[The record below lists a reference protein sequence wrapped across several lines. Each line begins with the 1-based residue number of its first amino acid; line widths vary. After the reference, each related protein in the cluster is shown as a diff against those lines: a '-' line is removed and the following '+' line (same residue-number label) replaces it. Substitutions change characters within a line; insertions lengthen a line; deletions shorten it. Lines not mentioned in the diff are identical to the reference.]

1 MIIFEDLTPD
11 ELFDKVQINI
21 ENRKEQEFENGYD
34 LVQSLDNIDPL
45 DNDINI
51 WWHSSDENLGEL
63 DLYVWP
69 FTDLYENISLTAQ
82 LNRDGRQ
89 EIYSESPISL
99 DNRQDWWDSFVQRV
113 VSKLGII
120 DVSFE
125 DLDLIED

>member
-21 ENRKEQEFENGYD
+21 ENRKEQEFESGYD

-45 DNDINI
+45 DNSINI
-51 WWHSSDENLGEL
+51 WWHSSDETLGEL

-69 FTDLYENISLTAQ
+69 FTDLYENVSLTAQ
-82 LNRDGRQ
+82 LNKDSHQ
-89 EIYSESPISL
+89 EIYSESPVSL
-99 DNRQDWWDSFVQRV
+99 DNRKDWWDSFVQRV

>member
-21 ENRKEQEFENGYD
+21 ENRKEQEFESGYD

-45 DNDINI
+45 DNSINI

-69 FTDLYENISLTAQ
+69 FTDLYENVSLTAQ
-82 LNRDGRQ
+82 LNRDSHQ

-99 DNRQDWWDSFVQRV
+99 DNRKDWWDSFVQRV

>member
-82 LNRDGRQ
+82 LNRDSHQ

-120 DVSFE
+120 DVSFDDFDLVE
-125 DLDLIED
+125 D

>member
-21 ENRKEQEFENGYD
+21 ENRKEQEFESGYD

-69 FTDLYENISLTAQ
+69 FTDLYENVSLTAQ
-82 LNRDGRQ
+82 LNRDGHQ
-89 EIYSESPISL
+89 EIYSESSISL
-99 DNRQDWWDSFVQRV
+99 DNRKDWWDSFVQRV

-120 DVSFE
+120 DISFK

>member
-11 ELFDKVQINI
+11 ELFDEVQINI
-21 ENRKEQEFENGYD
+21 EDRKEQEFESGYD

-69 FTDLYENISLTAQ
+69 FTDLYENVSLIAQ
-82 LNRDGRQ
+82 LNRDDHQ

>member
-21 ENRKEQEFENGYD
+21 ENRKEQEFESGYD

-82 LNRDGRQ
+82 LNRDGHQ
-89 EIYSESPISL
+89 ELYSESPISL
-99 DNRQDWWDSFVQRV
+99 DNRKDWWDSFVQRV

-120 DVSFE
+120 DVSF
-125 DLDLIED
+125 DDFDLIED

>member
-21 ENRKEQEFENGYD
+21 ENRKEQEFESGYD
-34 LVQSLDNIDPL
+34 LIQSLDNIDPL

-69 FTDLYENISLTAQ
+69 FTDLYENVSLTAQ
-82 LNRDGRQ
+82 LNRDNHQ

>member
-21 ENRKEQEFENGYD
+21 ENREEQDFENGYD
-34 LVQSLDNIDPL
+34 LIQSLDNIDPL
-45 DNDINI
+45 NNDINI

-69 FTDLYENISLTAQ
+69 FTDLYENVSLTAQ
-82 LNRDGRQ
+82 LNRDSHQ

-99 DNRQDWWDSFVQRV
+99 DNRKDWWDSFVQRV

-120 DVSFE
+120 DVSF
-125 DLDLIED
+125 DDFDLIED

>member
-11 ELFDKVQINI
+11 GLFDKVQINI
-21 ENRKEQEFENGYD
+21 ENRKEQEFESGYD

-69 FTDLYENISLTAQ
+69 FTDLYENVSLTAQ
-82 LNRDGRQ
+82 LNRDSHQ

-120 DVSFE
+120 DVSFD

>member
-21 ENRKEQEFENGYD
+21 ENRKEQEFESGYD

-45 DNDINI
+45 DNNINI

-69 FTDLYENISLTAQ
+69 FTDLYENVSLTAQ
-82 LNRDGRQ
+82 LNRDGHQ

-99 DNRQDWWDSFVQRV
+99 DNRKDWWDSFVQRV
-113 VSKLGII
+113 VSKLGVI
-120 DVSFE
+120 DVSF
-125 DLDLIED
+125 DDFDLIED

>member
-82 LNRDGRQ
+82 LNRDGHQ

-120 DVSFE
+120 DISFE

>member
-21 ENRKEQEFENGYD
+21 ENRKEQEFESGYD

-45 DNDINI
+45 DNNINI

-69 FTDLYENISLTAQ
+69 FTDLYENVSLTAQ
-82 LNRDGRQ
+82 LNRDGHQ
-89 EIYSESPISL
+89 EIYSESPISS

-120 DVSFE
+120 DVSFDDFDLVE
-125 DLDLIED
+125 D

>member
-21 ENRKEQEFENGYD
+21 ENRKEQEFESGYD
-34 LVQSLDNIDPL
+34 LVQSLDDIDPL
-45 DNDINI
+45 DNNINI
-51 WWHSSDENLGEL
+51 WWHSSDETLGEL

-69 FTDLYENISLTAQ
+69 FTDLYENVSLTAQ
-82 LNRDGRQ
+82 LNRDGHQ
-89 EIYSESPISL
+89 EIYSEGPISL

-113 VSKLGII
+113 VSRLGVI

>member
-45 DNDINI
+45 DNNINI

-69 FTDLYENISLTAQ
+69 FTDLYENVSLTAQ
-82 LNRDGRQ
+82 LNRDSHQ

>member
-45 DNDINI
+45 DNNINI

-69 FTDLYENISLTAQ
+69 FTDLYENVSLTAQ
-82 LNRDGRQ
+82 LNRDSHQ

-113 VSKLGII
+113 VSKLGVI
-120 DVSFE
+120 DVSFD

>member
-21 ENRKEQEFENGYD
+21 ENRKEQEFESGYD

-45 DNDINI
+45 DNSINI
-51 WWHSSDENLGEL
+51 WWHSSDETLGEL

-69 FTDLYENISLTAQ
+69 FTDLYENVSLTAQ
-82 LNRDGRQ
+82 LNRDNHQ

>member
-34 LVQSLDNIDPL
+34 LVQRLDNIDPL

-82 LNRDGRQ
+82 LNRDSHQ

-120 DVSFE
+120 DISFE

>member
-45 DNDINI
+45 NNDINI

-82 LNRDGRQ
+82 LNRDSHQ
-89 EIYSESPISL
+89 EIYSESPVSL
-99 DNRQDWWDSFVQRV
+99 DNRKDWWDSFVQRV

>member
-45 DNDINI
+45 DNNINI

-69 FTDLYENISLTAQ
+69 FTDLYENVSLTAQ
-82 LNRDGRQ
+82 LNRDSRQ
-89 EIYSESPISL
+89 ELYSEGPISL

-120 DVSFE
+120 DVSFDDFDLVE
-125 DLDLIED
+125 D

>member
-21 ENRKEQEFENGYD
+21 ENRKEQEFESGYD

-69 FTDLYENISLTAQ
+69 FTDLYENVSLTAQ
-82 LNRDGRQ
+82 LNRDSHQ

-120 DVSFE
+120 DVSF
-125 DLDLIED
+125 DDFDLIED

>member
-21 ENRKEQEFENGYD
+21 ENREEQDFESGYD
-34 LVQSLDNIDPL
+34 LIQSLDNIDPL

-69 FTDLYENISLTAQ
+69 FTDLYENVSLTAQ
-82 LNRDGRQ
+82 LNRDSHQ

-99 DNRQDWWDSFVQRV
+99 DNRNDWWDSFVQRV

-125 DLDLIED
+125 DLDLVED

>member
-45 DNDINI
+45 DNNINI

-82 LNRDGRQ
+82 LNRDSHQ

-120 DVSFE
+120 DVSFDDFDLVE
-125 DLDLIED
+125 D

>member
-21 ENRKEQEFENGYD
+21 ENREEQEFENSYD
-34 LVQSLDNIDPL
+34 LIQSLDNIDPL

-99 DNRQDWWDSFVQRV
+99 DNREDWWDSFVQRV

>member
-21 ENRKEQEFENGYD
+21 ENRKEQEFESGYD
-34 LVQSLDNIDPL
+34 LVQSLDSIDPL
-45 DNDINI
+45 DNSINI
-51 WWHSSDENLGEL
+51 WWHSNDETIGEL

-82 LNRDGRQ
+82 LNRDSHQ

-99 DNRQDWWDSFVQRV
+99 DNRKDWWDSFVQRV

>member
-21 ENRKEQEFENGYD
+21 ENRKEQEFESGYD

-45 DNDINI
+45 DNSINI

-69 FTDLYENISLTAQ
+69 FTDLYENVSLTAQ
-82 LNRDGRQ
+82 LNRDDHQ

-99 DNRQDWWDSFVQRV
+99 DNRKDWWDSFVQRV

-120 DVSFE
+120 NVSFE

>member
-21 ENRKEQEFENGYD
+21 ENRKEQEFESGYD

-45 DNDINI
+45 DNNINI

-69 FTDLYENISLTAQ
+69 FTDLYENVSLTAQ
-82 LNRDGRQ
+82 LNRDGHQ

-99 DNRQDWWDSFVQRV
+99 DNRKDWWDSFVQRV

>member
-21 ENRKEQEFENGYD
+21 ENRKEQEFESGYD

-45 DNDINI
+45 DNNINI

-69 FTDLYENISLTAQ
+69 FTDLYENVSLTAQ
-82 LNRDGRQ
+82 LNRDDHQ

-99 DNRQDWWDSFVQRV
+99 DNRKDWWDSFVQRV

-120 DVSFE
+120 DISFE

>member
-21 ENRKEQEFENGYD
+21 ENREEQDFESGYD
-34 LVQSLDNIDPL
+34 LIQSLDNIDPL

-82 LNRDGRQ
+82 LNRDGHQ

-120 DVSFE
+120 DVSF
-125 DLDLIED
+125 DDFDLIED

>member
-21 ENRKEQEFENGYD
+21 ENRKEQEFESGYD
-34 LVQSLDNIDPL
+34 LIQSLDNIDPL

-69 FTDLYENISLTAQ
+69 FTDLYENVSLTAQ
-82 LNRDGRQ
+82 LNRDGHQ

-120 DVSFE
+120 DVSF
-125 DLDLIED
+125 DDFDLIED

>member
-21 ENRKEQEFENGYD
+21 ENRKEQEFESGYD

-45 DNDINI
+45 DNNINI

-69 FTDLYENISLTAQ
+69 FTDLYENVSLTAQ
-82 LNRDGRQ
+82 LNRDNHQ

>member
-21 ENRKEQEFENGYD
+21 ENREEQDFENGYD
-34 LVQSLDNIDPL
+34 LIQSLDNIDPL

-69 FTDLYENISLTAQ
+69 FTDLYENVSLTAQ
-82 LNRDGRQ
+82 LNRDGHQ

>member
-21 ENRKEQEFENGYD
+21 ENRKEQEFESGYD

-45 DNDINI
+45 DNNINI

-69 FTDLYENISLTAQ
+69 FTDLYENVSLTAQ
-82 LNRDGRQ
+82 LNRDGHQ

-99 DNRQDWWDSFVQRV
+99 DNRKDWWDSFVQRV

-120 DVSFE
+120 DVSF
-125 DLDLIED
+125 DDFDLIED

>member
-34 LVQSLDNIDPL
+34 LIQSLDDIDPL

-69 FTDLYENISLTAQ
+69 FTDLYENVSLTAQ
-82 LNRDGRQ
+82 LNRDSHQ

-99 DNRQDWWDSFVQRV
+99 DNRKDWWDSFVQRV

-125 DLDLIED
+125 DFDLVED

>member
-34 LVQSLDNIDPL
+34 LIQSLDNIDPL

-69 FTDLYENISLTAQ
+69 FTDLYENVSLTAQ
-82 LNRDGRQ
+82 LNRDGHQ

>member
-21 ENRKEQEFENGYD
+21 ENRKEQEFESGYD

-69 FTDLYENISLTAQ
+69 FTDLYENVSLTAQ
-82 LNRDGRQ
+82 LNRDDHQ
-89 EIYSESPISL
+89 EIYSESPTSL

-120 DVSFE
+120 DVSFD

>member
-34 LVQSLDNIDPL
+34 LIQSLDNIDPL

-69 FTDLYENISLTAQ
+69 FTDLYENVSLTAQ
-82 LNRDGRQ
+82 LNRDSHQ

-99 DNRQDWWDSFVQRV
+99 DNRQGWWDSFVQRV

>member
-11 ELFDKVQINI
+11 ELYDKVQINI
-21 ENRKEQEFENGYD
+21 ENRKEQEFESGYD

-45 DNDINI
+45 DNNINI

-69 FTDLYENISLTAQ
+69 FTDLYENVSLTAQ
-82 LNRDGRQ
+82 LNRDGHQ
-89 EIYSESPISL
+89 EIYSESPISS

-120 DVSFE
+120 DVSF
-125 DLDLIED
+125 DDFDLIED

>member
-21 ENRKEQEFENGYD
+21 ENREEQDFENGYD
-34 LVQSLDNIDPL
+34 LIQSLDNIDPL

-69 FTDLYENISLTAQ
+69 FTDLYENVSLTAQ
-82 LNRDGRQ
+82 LNRDGHQ
-89 EIYSESPISL
+89 EIYSESPISM
-99 DNRQDWWDSFVQRV
+99 DNRKDWWDSFVQRV

>member
-21 ENRKEQEFENGYD
+21 ENREEQDFENGYD

-82 LNRDGRQ
+82 LNRDSHQ
-89 EIYSESPISL
+89 EIYSESPVSL
-99 DNRQDWWDSFVQRV
+99 DNRKDWWDSFVQRV